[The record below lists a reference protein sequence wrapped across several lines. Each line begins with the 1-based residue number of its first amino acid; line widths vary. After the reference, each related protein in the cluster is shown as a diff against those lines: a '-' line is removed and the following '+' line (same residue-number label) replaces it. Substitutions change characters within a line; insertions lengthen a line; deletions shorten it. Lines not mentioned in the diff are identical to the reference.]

1 MAKKDITVTSETN
14 HIHSRSQQKIEHEK
28 ALEVLERAKSIP
40 RKVVFLKQGEGQFS
54 RELRKEDNT
63 EEMLISKDA
72 ATYLLLS
79 YNTFTRRQKKIKIPY
94 VKKNGNNKYFKI
106 SDLDNYQTKYANQ

>member
-1 MAKKDITVTSETN
+1 MAKLDLTITSDMN
-14 HIHSRSQQKIEHEK
+14 HVCSRSQKKVEHEK
-28 ALEVLERAKSIP
+28 ALEVLARAKSIP

-54 RELRKEDNT
+54 RELRKEENT
-63 EEMLISKDA
+63 DEMLISKDA

-106 SDLDNYQTKYANQ
+106 SDLDKYQSKYANQ